1 MVRAT
6 KGFLNSGEKY
16 FNQKDQNE
24 KNSIPSS
31 NLESKC
37 LSTRRLMIKVSAK
50 IKTNLSTLFV
60 QKKQA
65 KRAQILKT
73 RQEKLLKF
81 RINYIPLCSDEDW
94 EAMAAFYSKNPK

>member
-1 MVRAT
+1 MVRAS
-6 KGFLNSGEKY
+6 KGFLNSGERF

-24 KNSIPSS
+24 KNLIPSS

-37 LSTRRLMIKVSAK
+37 LSTRRLMRKMTAK
-50 IKTNLSTLFV
+50 IKVKLSSLFA
-60 QKKQA
+60 QKKLA

-81 RINYIPLCSDEDW
+81 KINYIPLCSDEDW
-94 EAMAAFYSKNPK
+94 EAMAAFFSKDSK